1 MRGKIIQGDKM
12 SLKEKL
18 RQIRKEVGHVPV
30 DFEKQKNKWLKSVDN
45 LYKIV
50 QEEWLADLETEGLI
64 SFERNAISLSEEDI
78 GTYSIEKMEICY
90 SKGSIVLEP
99 VGCNI
104 IGGDGR
110 IDFFLK
116 GKFSK
121 GFMLILFR
129 EDDKELWHLLD
140 RQNKNNRKI
149 LSKKT
154 LEETI
159 EQWI

>member
-1 MRGKIIQGDKM
+1 M
-12 SLKEKL
+12 SLKDKL
-18 RQIRKEVGHVPV
+18 RQLSKETDDAPI
-30 DFEKQKNKWLKSVDN
+30 DFEKLKSKWLTSVGN
-45 LYKIV
+45 LYQTI
-50 QEEWLADLETEGLI
+50 QEKWFSDLEAEGLI
-64 SFERNAISLSEEDI
+64 KIERNPISLSEEDI

-90 SKGSIVLEP
+90 STGSVVLEP

-110 IDFFLK
+110 IDFYLR

-121 GFMLILFR
+121 GFMVILVR
-129 EDDKELWHLLD
+129 EDDKEEWHLVD
-140 RQNKNNRKI
+140 RQNKDNRKV
-149 LSKKT
+149 LSKTT